1 MLGWLY
7 KLLRFF
13 IPDFNETQLRR
24 LDVIVQNIND
34 LEEKYKKLTDSELA
48 GKTNEFREKLYDG
61 YPLDELKEEAFAA
74 VREAGRRVLNMRH
87 YDVQLL
93 GGLALHEGRI
103 VEMKTGEG
111 KTLVATLP
119 LYLNAL
125 ELNPQWLKMAKERGQ
140 REFKPIFDEKNGVL
154 VPVGRGALLVTV
166 NDYLAK
172 RDSEWMG
179 KIFKFLG
186 MTVGLNIHGLDPEE
200 KRAAYAADI
209 TYGTNNEFGF
219 DYLRDNM
226 ALTVAD
232 CTQRPEY
239 NYAIVDEVDS
249 ILIDEARTPLIISG
263 PAEKA
268 TGLYYIFA
276 KIAKDLLKEETDEM
290 QEAGQKGDYTVDEKN
305 HGISVTETG
314 IAKVEKALNIE
325 NLYADSNM
333 EFVHF
338 LQNALRAKHFFQRD
352 KEYIVRPREDGRG
365 QEVVIVD
372 EFTGRLMFG
381 RRYSDGLHQAIEAKE
396 GVPIQQENQTL
407 ASITFQNYFRLY
419 RKLAGMTGTAETEAK
434 EFKEIYKCE
443 VVVIP
448 PNRPCIRKDLP
459 DVIYKTVKEKFNA
472 IVEHIIEIHERKQPV
487 LVGTISIEKS
497 EVIAAMLRKRGYS
510 CQVLNAKYHE
520 MEAEIVAQ
528 AGRESAVTIAT
539 NMAGRGTDILLGGN
553 PEMLAKKSVGRT
565 EGPEYEAALKNFRE
579 VCEQEKARVVEA
591 GGLFILGTERHESRR
606 IDNQLRGR
614 AGRQGDP
621 GSSQFYLS
629 MEDDLMRLFGSQNI
643 VSLMEKLGWEEG
655 EPIEHALISRSIENA
670 QRKVESYHFDI
681 RKHVLKYDNIMND
694 QRTVIYRERR
704 KALEQDMVHD
714 DILGMIDDVLESMVG
729 RAVENVEPDDIDYNA
744 LAEQVKK
751 IFPIEAEGGKIVR
764 GQSKGLPGQLCTYQ
778 KRELVEELRKR
789 VLAKLDEKMNE
800 IGKDDFYQMEK
811 FLLLQIID
819 AKWKE
824 HLHNMDNL
832 QDGIHLRSWGQ
843 RDPLV
848 EYTIEGSQLFEDMI
862 ETIREDLLYYMFRV
876 SYSHSEE
883 RQAQEKHEQEMQY
896 NHNDS
901 AETPNAPVRA
911 KEGTDRNDPCPC
923 GSGKKYKNCCGA
935 ARG

>member
-1 MLGWLY
+1 MIGWLY

-13 IPDFNETQLRR
+13 IPDFNETQINRLREIA
-24 LDVIVQNIND
+24 LNVND
-34 LEEKYKKLTDSELA
+34 LEDKYKKLTDEELA
-48 GKTNEFREKLYDG
+48 GKTEEFRKELYDG
-61 YPLDELKEEAFAA
+61 IPLDRLKEEAFAA
-74 VREAGRRVLNMRH
+74 VREASRRVLKMRH
-87 YDVQLL
+87 YDVQII

-125 ELNPQWLKMAKERGQ
+125 ELNPQWLKLAKERGQ
-140 REFKPIFDEKNGVL
+140 KEFKPIYDEKNDVWI
-154 VPVGRGALLVTV
+154 PVGRGALLVTV

-186 MTVGLNIHGLDPEE
+186 MTVGLNIHGLDAEE

-226 ALTVAD
+226 ALSIAD
-232 CTQRPEY
+232 CVQRPEY

-268 TGLYYIFA
+268 TALYYIFA
-276 KIAKDLLKEETDEM
+276 KVARDILKEETEDM
-290 QEAGQKGDYTVDEKN
+290 QEHGLKGDYTIDEKN
-305 HGISVTETG
+305 HGISITEQG
-314 IAKVEKALNIE
+314 IAKVEKALGIE
-325 NLYADSNM
+325 NLYADNNM
-333 EFVHF
+333 DSVHH
-338 LQNALRAKHFFQRD
+338 LQNALRAKHFFHKD

-365 QEVVIVD
+365 MEVVIVD

-381 RRYSDGLHQAIEAKE
+381 RRYSDGMHQAIEAKE

-448 PNRPCIRKDLP
+448 PNKPCIRKDLP

-497 EVIAAMLRKRGYS
+497 ELIAAMLRKKGYS

-528 AGRESAVTIAT
+528 AGRESAITIAT

-553 PEMLAKKSVGRT
+553 PEMLAKKETRST
-565 EGPEYEAALKNFRE
+565 EGPDYERALEKYIKI
-579 VCEQEKARVVEA
+579 CEEEKQHVIEA

-614 AGRQGDP
+614 SGRQGDP
-621 GSSQFYLS
+621 GCSQFYLS
-629 MEDDLMRLFGSQNI
+629 MEDDLMRLFGSAKI
-643 VSLMEKLGWEEG
+643 VGLMETLGWEEG
-655 EPIEHALISRSIENA
+655 EPIEHSMVSRSIETA

-681 RKHVLKYDNIMND
+681 RKHVLKYDDVMNEQRTLIYD
-694 QRTVIYRERR
+694 QRRR
-704 KALEQDMVHD
+704 ALEQDSVHD
-714 DILGMIDDVLESMVG
+714 DILGMIDSVLEGMVG
-729 RAVENVEPDDIDYNA
+729 HALDNVDPDDIDYDS

-751 IFPIEAEGGKIVR
+751 IFPIEAVGGKIIR
-764 GQSKGLPGQLCTYQ
+764 GKSKGEPGQLCTYQ
-778 KRELVEELRKR
+778 KRELFEELRRR
-789 VLAKLDEKMNE
+789 VHAKLDEKIKE
-800 IGKDDFYQMEK
+800 IGEKDFYQMEK
-811 FLLLQIID
+811 FLLLQIVD
-819 AKWKE
+819 SKWKD
-824 HLHNMDNL
+824 HLHNMDTL

-848 EYTIEGSQLFEDMI
+848 EYKIEGYEMFQDMV
-862 ETIREDLLYYMFRV
+862 ETIREDILYYMFRV
-876 SYSHSEE
+876 RYSHSEE
-883 RQAQEKHEQEMQY
+883 REAQERHEEEMQY
-896 NHNDS
+896 NRSDD
-901 AETPNAPVRA
+901 ETPNQPAQSSSEPS
-911 KEGTDRNDPCPC
+911 RNDPCPC

-935 ARG
+935 NK

>member
-1 MLGWLY
+1 MFGWLY
-7 KLLRFF
+7 KILRFI
-13 IPDFNETQLRR
+13 IPDFNRMQLEK
-24 LDVIVQNIND
+24 LEKIALNIND
-34 LEEKYKKLTDSELA
+34 LEERYKNLTDEELA
-48 GKTNEFREKLYDG
+48 GKTEEFRRELYDG
-61 YPLDELKEEAFAA
+61 IPLEELKEEAFAA
-74 VREAGRRVLNMRH
+74 VREASRRVLNMRH
-87 YDVQLL
+87 YDVQII
-93 GGLALHEGRI
+93 GGLALHEGKI

-125 ELNPQWLKMAKERGQ
+125 ELNPQWLKLAKEKGQ
-140 REFKPIFDEKNGVL
+140 KEFKPIYDEKNGVWI
-154 VPVGRGALLVTV
+154 PVGRGALLVTV

-179 KIFKFLG
+179 KIYKFLG
-186 MTVGLNIHGLDPEE
+186 MTVGLNVHGLDAEE

-226 ALTVAD
+226 ALSVAE
-232 CTQRPEY
+232 CVQRPEY

-268 TGLYYIFA
+268 TSLYYIFA
-276 KIAKDLLKEETDEM
+276 KVARDLLKEETEEM
-290 QEAGQKGDYTVDEKN
+290 QEKGQKGDYTVDEKN
-305 HGISVTETG
+305 HGISITEQG
-314 IAKVEKALNIE
+314 IAKVEKALGID
-325 NLYADSNM
+325 NLYADNNM
-333 EFVHF
+333 DTVHH
-338 LQNALRAKHFFQRD
+338 LQNALRAKHFFHKD

-443 VVVIP
+443 VVVVP
-448 PNRPCIRKDLP
+448 PNKPCIRKDLP
-459 DVIYKTVKEKFNA
+459 DVIYKTVKEKFKA
-472 IVEHIIEIHERKQPV
+472 IVDHIIEIHERKQPV
-487 LVGTISIEKS
+487 LVGTRSIEIS
-497 EVIAAMLRKRGYS
+497 ELIASMLRKRGYS

-528 AGRESAVTIAT
+528 AGRESAITIAT

-553 PEMLAKKSVGRT
+553 PEMLAKKETRQT
-565 EGPEYEAALKNFRE
+565 EGPEYEAALKKYTE
-579 VCEQEKARVVEA
+579 ICEAEKESVIKA

-614 AGRQGDP
+614 SGRQGDP
-621 GSSQFYLS
+621 GCSQFYLS
-629 MEDDLMRLFGSQNI
+629 MEDDLMRLFGSANI
-643 VSLMEKLGWEEG
+643 VGFMEKLGWEEG
-655 EPIEHALISRSIENA
+655 EPIEHSMITHSIENA
-670 QRKVESYHFDI
+670 QRRVESHYFDM
-681 RKHVLKYDNIMND
+681 RKHVLKYDDVMNE
-694 QRTVIYRERR
+694 QRKIIYEQRR
-704 KALEQDMVHD
+704 LALEEDSVHD
-714 DILGMIDDVLESMVG
+714 YILGMIDSVLERMVNG
-729 RAVENVEPDDIDYNA
+729 AVENVDPDDIDYEA

-751 IFPIEAEGGKIVR
+751 IFPIEAVGGKIIR
-764 GQSKGLPGQLCTYQ
+764 GKSKGEPGQLCTYQ
-778 KRELVEELRKR
+778 NKELFEELQKR
-789 VLAKLDEKMNE
+789 VLAKLQEKINE
-800 IGKDDFYQMEK
+800 IGEQDFYQMEK
-811 FLLLQIID
+811 FLLLQIVD
-819 AKWKE
+819 SKWKD
-824 HLHNMDNL
+824 HLHNMDTL

-848 EYTIEGSQLFEDMI
+848 EYKIEGFDMFQDMI
-862 ETIREDLLYYMFRV
+862 ETIREDILYYMFRV
-876 SYSHSEE
+876 TYSRSEE
-883 RQAQEKHEQEMQY
+883 REAQERHEAEISY
-896 NHNDS
+896 NRSED
-901 AETPNAPVRA
+901 ETPNVPAVA
-911 KEGTDRNDPCPC
+911 KNEPSRNDPCPC

-935 ARG
+935 K